1 MPARHKIDQLPDEQL
16 KFVLDHIID
25 GETDREI
32 VLAFEDAFKI
42 KLAKSS
48 LARWRKAAGDELADR
63 YRMTRYQAKQL
74 IEDLKLDPESDKF
87 AVVMQSI
94 EDRLLTATREVVS
107 QDPFKLIIIQQE
119 EKRRKLHAQKLALD
133 ERKQTFA
140 EEQAKKAEQLQH
152 DRLAVA
158 LDAWKYI
165 LSYLLKEDPAGAD
178 VLTKHNDEI
187 INGLEAHLES
197 PTA

>member
-1 MPARHKIDQLPDEQL
+1 MPARHKIDQLPDDQL

-32 VLAFEDAFKI
+32 CFAFEDQFKT

-48 LARWRKAAGDELADR
+48 LGRWRKAAGDELADR

-74 IEDLKLDPESDKF
+74 IEDMKLDPDSDKH

-94 EDRLLTATREVVS
+94 EDQLLTATRKVVS

-119 EKRRKLHAQKLALD
+119 EKRRKLQSQKLALE
-133 ERKQTFA
+133 ERKQAFA
-140 EEQAKKAEQLQH
+140 EEQARKSEQLQH
-152 DRLAVA
+152 DRLKIGV
-158 LDAWKYI
+158 DVWQFV
-165 LSYLLKEDPAGAD
+165 LSSLLKLEPTAAD
-178 VLTKHNDEI
+178 LLTKHSEEI
-187 INGLEAHLES
+187 VNGLEAYLDNQ
-197 PTA
+197 TA